1 MSVVVGMFLLLLV
14 VQLLEFVVVV
24 VHGGPSV
31 VHGVASIIPDLNPG
45 RPRPALGH
53 SDLLPLCP

>member
-1 MSVVVGMFLLLLV
+1 M
-14 VQLLEFVVVV
+14 LEFVVGGCFDGGLSKV
-24 VHGGPSV
+24 VHGI
-31 VHGVASIIPDLNPG
+31 ASIIPDLNPG